1 MSDCVFC
8 DIVAGT
14 APASIVYQDD
24 VVVAFMDI
32 RPINH
37 GQLVVIP
44 REHSTYL
51 ADMDEETGRHLFPVT
66 MRLAQAVRDSGVKC
80 EGVNLFLADGEVAGQ
95 EIFHVHILVVP
106 RFREDAF
113 KVSAEWSTKPDRD
126 ELDEVAA
133 RISRAYQLLH

>member
-1 MSDCVFC
+1 
-8 DIVAGT
+8 
-14 APASIVYQDD
+14 
-24 VVVAFMDI
+24 MDI

-51 ADMDEETGRHLFPVT
+51 ADMDEKTGKHLFPVA
-66 MRLAQAVRDSGVKC
+66 MRLVQAVRDSGVKC

-95 EIFHVHILVVP
+95 EIFHVHMLVIP

-113 KVSAEWSTKPDRD
+113 KVSAEWGIKPSRD
-126 ELDEVAA
+126 ELEEVAA
-133 RISRAYQLLH
+133 RISRAYQSLP